1 MNDEKIKG
9 YDSEKALKII
19 KNFVKEKY
27 DESIEMFKKHVESKF
42 DNYDSNAPYVM
53 EEDVYANRLI
63 GQATSFYRVLTK
75 IRLTTGDWDD

>member
-27 DESIEMFKKHVESKF
+27 DENIEMFKKHVESKF
-42 DNYDSNAPYVM
+42 DDYDSSDPYVV

>member
-42 DNYDSNAPYVM
+42 DNYDSNAPYVV

>member
-1 MNDEKIKG
+1 MNDEIKG
-9 YDSEKALKII
+9 YNPEEALKII

-42 DNYDSNAPYVM
+42 DDYDSSAPYAV

-63 GQATSFYRVLTK
+63 GQATSLYRVLTK

>member
-1 MNDEKIKG
+1 MEDTIKK
-9 YDSEKALKII
+9 YSPEEALRII
-19 KNFVKEKY
+19 KNFVKKEY
-27 DESIEMFKKHVESKF
+27 DESMEMFKKHVESKF
-42 DNYDSNAPYVM
+42 DNYDSNAPYVV